1 MAEPLDAGSLA
12 AAEGAF
18 GAFGPDA
25 AAQTPP
31 GPFLDVVTLTSSSHN
46 EGRAAHSPG
55 PDDALL
61 AQPVAMPTL
70 TEVGVSRDRSDDSLW
85 NLPSGKQRPLFR
97 ERIRRTYLSAVDAV
111 PRWSPDRSRPS
122 NPAPRWVDIGSR
134 FDVEFHDREHL
145 PRTAGASA
153 SAGAFTR
160 IRQHTAD
167 GVECLPGTLGEGKRS
182 LHVSPTDRE
191 RRHSRAAQAYLAT
204 SSGVRWRPATTAH
217 GDSAPE
223 AFPLRQSASRGA
235 PASASATQS
244 GGPQR
249 GQGQASPALKTRSGR
264 RSRAQ
269 TRAGTQRRRYTSLRG
284 HGTPPSTGTLPSVQR
299 HDPLLP
305 LASPRRVRRALRG
318 DETLWREEQSRVA
331 PRAHLPRDG
340 EARQLL
346 RKLRHTRSKLF
357 DASVR

>member
-1 MAEPLDAGSLA
+1 MAEQPDAGSLA
-12 AAEGAF
+12 AEEGAF
-18 GAFGPDA
+18 SAFGAEPA
-25 AAQTPP
+25 PATPP

-46 EGRAAHSPG
+46 EGRVARAPG

-70 TEVGVSRDRSDDSLW
+70 QEVGVSRDRSDDSLW

-111 PRWSPDRSRPS
+111 PRWSPDQSRPS
-122 NPAPRWVDIGSR
+122 NPAPRWVDITSR
-134 FDVEFHDREHL
+134 FDVAFHDREHL

-167 GVECLPGTLGEGKRS
+167 GVECLPGTLGEGRRS
-182 LHVSPTDRE
+182 LRVTPTERE

-204 SSGVRWRPATTAH
+204 SSGVRWRPATTGA
-217 GDSAPE
+217 GENAPE
-223 AFPLRQSASRGA
+223 AFPLRRGGASRGDA
-235 PASASATQS
+235 AGAGPAADAAH
-244 GGPQR
+244 GR
-249 GQGQASPALKTRSGR
+249 HARDLKTPKRR
-264 RSRAQ
+264 TRTRTRSRAGS
-269 TRAGTQRRRYTSLRG
+269 RAGSRPKAAN
-284 HGTPPSTGTLPSVQR
+284 TPSSGTLPSVQQS
-299 HDPLLP
+299 DPLLP
-305 LASPRRVRRALRG
+305 LASPERVQRALRG
-318 DETLWREEQSRVA
+318 DETLWRQEESRVA
-331 PRAHLPRDG
+331 PSAHLPRDG